1 MLNRQGFKISPR
13 FITQTED
20 IGDTTSKKLLIPLE
34 MFRRRWQNSCGHSV
48 LNRPF
53 LLRITFSRRHGSV
66 VNMRSM
72 YAGVPRSN
80 LTVAGFLFLGT
91 EFNLALGIDIWLPS
105 VNSASERSFQTRAH
119 NILTSR
125 WIHRQHQIATK
136 TTRARNIV
144 K

>member
-34 MFRRRWQNSCGHSV
+34 MFRRRWQNSCGDSV

-66 VNMRSM
+66 VNARSM

-80 LTVAGFLFLGT
+80 LAVAGFLFLGT
-91 EFNLALGIDIWLPS
+91 EFNLALGIDD
-105 VNSASERSFQTRAH
+105 
-119 NILTSR
+119 
-125 WIHRQHQIATK
+125 
-136 TTRARNIV
+136 
-144 K
+144 